1 MDITS
6 LGTDYASELASNA
19 LTNAKN
25 SALTNKDLKNA
36 DDEEL
41 KDACKQF
48 EEYFVE
54 QIFKKAL
61 KSTTSLSGE
70 SDGPV
75 YLDTMKDYFQ
85 DQYAKEI
92 ATSASE
98 TGQIGFASQLYEQM
112 KRSQGI
118 TPEEALERIAAKE
131 AEKSSDET
139 DQNLQ
144 SEETDAVEEA

>member
-25 SALTNKDLKNA
+25 SALTGRDLKNA

-61 KSTTSLSGE
+61 KSTVYIKFILLKPFARCQRE
-70 SDGPV
+70 S
-75 YLDTMKDYFQ
+75 Q
-85 DQYAKEI
+85 RYACNDVLLC
-92 ATSASE
+92 S
-98 TGQIGFASQLYEQM
+98 TG
-112 KRSQGI
+112 
-118 TPEEALERIAAKE
+118 
-131 AEKSSDET
+131 
-139 DQNLQ
+139 
-144 SEETDAVEEA
+144 

>member
-25 SALTNKDLKNA
+25 SALTGRDLKNA

-70 SDGPV
+70 GDGPV

-85 DQYAKEI
+85 DQYAREI
-92 ATSASE
+92 ASSATE

-118 TPEEALERIAAKE
+118 TPEEALQRIAARE
-131 AEKSSDET
+131 AEKSDET
-139 DQNLQ
+139 DQDIR
-144 SEETDAVEEA
+144 SEETDAAEEA

>member
-1 MDITS
+1 M
-6 LGTDYASELASNA
+6 
-19 LTNAKN
+19 
-25 SALTNKDLKNA
+25 
-36 DDEEL
+36 
-41 KDACKQF
+41 
-48 EEYFVE
+48 E

-92 ATSASE
+92 ATSAAE

-118 TPEEALERIAAKE
+118 SPEEALQRIAARE
-131 AEKSSDET
+131 AEKSEGSDQT
-139 DQNLQ
+139 GR
-144 SEETDAVEEA
+144 SEETDAPEEV